1 MSAMS
6 AAFLNPN
13 DVLPGNCLH
22 LPTTEFMPQRWT
34 AKASGER
41 PGSSGSRER
50 PAEGLHNER
59 NQQQY

>member
-13 DVLPGNCLH
+13 DVLPGNCIH

-34 AKASGER
+34 AKASG
-41 PGSSGSRER
+41 SGSR